1 MIRRTRLAQTPS
13 RYLEDVLSTLRNH
26 MEPVGAT
33 DGDESLDILVKHA
46 LNTHTPE
53 TPAPSTNNVWRTLSR
68 RVKGP
73 FGKIA
78 VEGPAA
84 PGRELGMLGSG
95 VLPFAVGDDKRAP
108 LPAGNSQEASDQHTA
123 MFHSAKDA
131 IQLT

>member
-1 MIRRTRLAQTPS
+1 
-13 RYLEDVLSTLRNH
+13 
-26 MEPVGAT
+26 MEPVGAG

-46 LNTHTPE
+46 LNTHTPQ
-53 TPAPSTNNVWRTLSR
+53 TPVPSTSNVWSKLSR
-68 RVKGP
+68 RVRGP
-73 FGKIA
+73 FGKMA

-84 PGRELGMLGSG
+84 TGDNLSTLGSG
-95 VLPFAVGDDKRAP
+95 GVPFAVGDDKRSP

>member
-26 MEPVGAT
+26 MEPAGGS

-53 TPAPSTNNVWRTLSR
+53 TPTPSTNNVWTKLSR

-84 PGRELGMLGSG
+84 SGRELGMMGSG
-95 VLPFAVGDDKRAP
+95 SVPFSVGDDKRAP
-108 LPAGNSQEASDQHTA
+108 LPSSNSQEASDQHTA